1 MKNKDALNHIINRG
15 TNSRTILFNAIM
27 ASLTTFFLAVSIHAE
42 EQYPILV
49 AILPPTLTL
58 ISSLGNIVLYGMTH
72 VKHEDKRNGL

>member
-1 MKNKDALNHIINRG
+1 MKNKDALNHIINKG

-27 ASLTTFFLAVSIHAE
+27 ASLTTFLLAVSIHAE

-49 AILPPTLTL
+49 AILPHFLVL

-72 VKHEDKRNGL
+72 VKYQSNRNG